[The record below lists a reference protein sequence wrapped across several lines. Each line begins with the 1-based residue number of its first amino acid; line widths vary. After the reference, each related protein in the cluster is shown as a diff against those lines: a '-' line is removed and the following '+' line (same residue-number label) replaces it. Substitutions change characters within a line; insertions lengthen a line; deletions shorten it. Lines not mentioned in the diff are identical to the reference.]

1 MANSFPNCLFA
12 IMKTYSEKK
21 ALRQHSESK
30 WNRMQ
35 MSAIMVK
42 CTFTPKLLVGVIIID
57 TGTSSIEFCSG
68 LCSVGL

>member
-1 MANSFPNCLFA
+1 
-12 IMKTYSEKK
+12 
-21 ALRQHSESK
+21 
-30 WNRMQ
+30 
-35 MSAIMVK
+35 MVK